1 MQYHP
6 HKLRHAEVFN
16 TRFIRCLSI
25 YRRLQR
31 VPLSVG
37 QLANEYEVSI
47 RTIQRDINAL
57 TLAGYGIMPSMDN
70 PRKYTIEAGVK
81 LK

>member
-6 HKLRHAEVFN
+6 HKSRHVEEIN

-31 VPLSVG
+31 VPLSVKR
-37 QLANEYEVSI
+37 LSNEYEVCE
-47 RTIQRDINAL
+47 RTIQRDLNAL
-57 TLAGYGIMPSMDN
+57 ALAGYGVMPSTDG

>member
-1 MQYHP
+1 MQYPP
-6 HKLRHAEVFN
+6 HKSRHAEVFN

-25 YRRLQR
+25 YRRLQH

-37 QLANEYEVSI
+37 QLANEYKVCE

-57 TLAGYGIMPSMDN
+57 ALAGYGVIPSMDN
-70 PRKYTIEAGVK
+70 PKKYTIETGVK

>member
-6 HKLRHAEVFN
+6 HKSRQVEVFN

-31 VPLSVG
+31 VPLSVKR
-37 QLANEYEVSI
+37 LANEYEVSI

-57 TLAGYGIMPSMDN
+57 ALAGYGIMPSMDN
-70 PRKYTIEAGVK
+70 PRKYIIDAGGK

>member
-1 MQYHP
+1 MQYSP
-6 HKLRHAEVFN
+6 YKSRRAEVFN

-31 VPLSVG
+31 VPLSVKR
-37 QLANEYEVSI
+37 LSNEYEVCE
-47 RTIQRDINAL
+47 RTIQRDLNAL
-57 TLAGYGIMPSMDN
+57 ALAGYGVIPSMDN
-70 PRKYTIEAGVK
+70 PRKYTIETGEK

>member
-6 HKLRHAEVFN
+6 HKSRYMERFN

-57 TLAGYGIMPSMDN
+57 ALAGYGIMSSMDN
-70 PRKYTIEAGVK
+70 PRKYTIETGRK